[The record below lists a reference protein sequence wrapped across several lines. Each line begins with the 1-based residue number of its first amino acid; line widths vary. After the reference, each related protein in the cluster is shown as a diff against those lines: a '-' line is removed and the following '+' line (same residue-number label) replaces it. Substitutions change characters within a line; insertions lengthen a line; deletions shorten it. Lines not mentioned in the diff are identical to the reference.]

1 MNYKFSL
8 GVFIN
13 IKFGTLVEVEEEI
26 KMLDSLEGLEHI
38 EIWREADYLEP
49 EADKLL
55 RSLKNKYR
63 LILHAPFINITMA
76 SNHELV
82 NQASVETMQKYYDWG
97 VDIGVEVITLHGGH
111 KPFFQSTEVDIEN
124 IAKTLAGLKTND
136 KLQATL
142 EHMPLGKHFS
152 TSINSL
158 MDIEDLEKAVNL
170 LPNWGFTLDI
180 GHVLQNQE
188 DWMKWVENHVERIHD
203 IHLHDAFWGGK
214 AHLPLGTADLKCEDF
229 FLFLADKDYDKF
241 VSLEVVGTEET
252 IQSWQYLRENNLLK
266 K

>member
-1 MNYKFSL
+1 
-8 GVFIN
+8 
-13 IKFGTLVEVEEEI
+13 
-26 KMLDSLEGLEHI
+26 
-38 EIWREADYLEP
+38 
-49 EADKLL
+49 
-55 RSLKNKYR
+55 
-63 LILHAPFINITMA
+63 
-76 SNHELV
+76 
-82 NQASVETMQKYYDWG
+82 
-97 VDIGVEVITLHGGH
+97 
-111 KPFFQSTEVDIEN
+111 
-124 IAKTLAGLKTND
+124 
-136 KLQATL
+136 
-142 EHMPLGKHFS
+142 
-152 TSINSL
+152 